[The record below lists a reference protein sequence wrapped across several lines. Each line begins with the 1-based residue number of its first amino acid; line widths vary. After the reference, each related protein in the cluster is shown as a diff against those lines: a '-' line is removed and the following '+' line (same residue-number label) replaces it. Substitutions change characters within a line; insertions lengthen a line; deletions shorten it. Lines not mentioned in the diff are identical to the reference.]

1 MPPARVCLQYRRL
14 STTEQ
19 PLLASTP
26 PIMLEAGDRLHPS
39 RLGQDI
45 FRASIVESFV
55 VLTRVYQQ
63 YFALGPQQMLQQK
76 REELSGRAVLEIV
89 FVRMR
94 VLKVVVTARFR
105 THAVVATRK
114 LDVAHFLQL
123 VDVDVSGFDRCRTM
137 LIR

>member
-1 MPPARVCLQYRRL
+1 
-14 STTEQ
+14 
-19 PLLASTP
+19 
-26 PIMLEAGDRLHPS
+26 MLEAGDRLHPS